1 MYTAFAQNVAMGGGQ
16 SAPRK
21 VTVDNPDETVIK
33 ITENVV
39 DRLQGAGKGEARRE
53 AISVASSQPA
63 GGDAVF
69 VTSQAIRREVDKV
82 VAENDAYWESRLKIL
97 REGYRKIT
105 NELEEEYN
113 KATKEVNQS
122 LGQNTVKGNATDANS
137 CKQSQAS
144 VVECYNQN
152 KDRPLLCASQVQ
164 KFNECV
170 SNCTSWTVKAK

>member
-1 MYTAFAQNVAMGGGQ
+1 MGGGQ

-21 VTVDNPDETVIK
+21 VTVENPDDTVIK

-39 DRLQGAGKGEARRE
+39 DRLQGATKSETRRE
-53 AISVASSQPA
+53 PTSVASSQPA
-63 GGDAVF
+63 GVDSVF

-82 VAENDAYWESRLKIL
+82 VTENDAYWESRMKIL

-122 LGQNTVKGNATDANS
+122 LGKNLTKGNAVDANS
-137 CKQSQAS
+137 CKKSQAS
-144 VVECYNQN
+144 VIECYNQN
-152 KDRPLLCASQVQ
+152 KNRPLLCANEVQ

-170 SNCTSWTVKAK
+170 SNCTSLTVKTK